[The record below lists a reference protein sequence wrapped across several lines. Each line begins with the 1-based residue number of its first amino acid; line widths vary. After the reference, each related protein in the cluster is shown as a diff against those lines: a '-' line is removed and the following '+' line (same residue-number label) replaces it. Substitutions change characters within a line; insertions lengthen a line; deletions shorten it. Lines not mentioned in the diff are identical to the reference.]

1 MAANPVTRVLRRVG
15 SHLRLTDRR
24 AAKRAYRRLP
34 PPPDFPGD
42 DGSAG
47 VREPR
52 RPSPLA
58 PAAAARAVPPAPERR
73 LDLASVAPL
82 ARSA

>member
-1 MAANPVTRVLRRVG
+1 MAANPVTRVLGRVG
-15 SHLRLTDRR
+15 SHLPLTDRR
-24 AAKRAYRRLP
+24 IAKRAYRRLP
-34 PPPDFPGD
+34 PPPGFPGD

-52 RPSPLA
+52 RPSPRA
-58 PAAAARAVPPAPERR
+58 PAAAARAVPPSPERR
-73 LDLASVAPL
+73 LDLVSVAPL